1 MSLSPELRT
10 RLESIISGDRV
21 VLFMKGDRRQ
31 PMCGFSAQTAGI
43 LDQLVAE
50 YTTVNVLDDN
60 DIREGIKAFSNWPTI
75 PQLYVDSEF
84 LGGCDLVN
92 EAFHNGELFEALGMD
107 VPTASTPVVTATDD
121 ALRMI
126 GQAVSAQP
134 AGMAVFLSIDAD
146 WNHRLNLQQ
155 PTGKEITAQVGDV
168 ILHMDPLTAQR
179 ANGLSIELQETP
191 QGTSFRMS
199 NPNQV
204 A

>member
-1 MSLSPELRT
+1 
-10 RLESIISGDRV
+10 
-21 VLFMKGDRRQ
+21 
-31 PMCGFSAQTAGI
+31 MCGFSAQTAGI